1 MTKTFK
7 DLIFKSHPSTR
18 IGIQAVLSLNE
29 NLDLSVVAGEGFY
42 SSTKKE
48 AKGIKHPDSNNFI
61 SFEVGIIT
69 DNKGIDVIGW
79 QTREDINNI
88 IKKYSG

>member
-29 NLDLSVVAGEGFY
+29 NIDLSVVAGEGFY

-88 IKKYSG
+88 IKKYSW

>member
-29 NLDLSVVAGEGFY
+29 NIDLSVVAGEGFY

>member
-29 NLDLSVVAGEGFY
+29 NIDLSVVAGEGFY

-48 AKGIKHPDSNNFI
+48 VKGIKHPDSNNFI

-69 DNKGIDVIGW
+69 DNKGINVIGW
-79 QTREDINNI
+79 QSREDINNI

>member
-29 NLDLSVVAGEGFY
+29 NIDLSVVAGEGFY

-61 SFEVGIIT
+61 SFE
-69 DNKGIDVIGW
+69 
-79 QTREDINNI
+79 
-88 IKKYSG
+88 

>member
-29 NLDLSVVAGEGFY
+29 NIDLSVVAGEGFY
-42 SSTKKE
+42 STIRKE
-48 AKGIKHPDSNNFI
+48 AKGMEYPDSNSFS

-69 DNKGIDVIGW
+69 NNESIDVIGW
-79 QTREDINNI
+79 QSREDINNI

>member
-18 IGIQAVLSLNE
+18 MGIQAVLSLNE
-29 NLDLSVVAGEGFY
+29 NIDLSVVAGEGFY

>member
-29 NLDLSVVAGEGFY
+29 SIDLSVVAGEGFY

-69 DNKGIDVIGW
+69 DNKGINVIGW

>member
-29 NLDLSVVAGEGFY
+29 NIDLSVVAGEGFY

-79 QTREDINNI
+79 QTREDINII

>member
-29 NLDLSVVAGEGFY
+29 NIDLSVVAGEGFY

-79 QTREDINNI
+79 QTREDINNL

>member
-1 MTKTFK
+1 MTKTIK

-29 NLDLSVVAGEGFY
+29 NIDLSVVAGEGFY

-69 DNKGIDVIGW
+69 DNKGINVIGW

>member
-1 MTKTFK
+1 MSKTFK
-7 DLIFKSHPSTR
+7 DLIFKPHRTTKK
-18 IGIQAVLSLNE
+18 GIQATLNLNE
-29 NLDLSVVAGEGFY
+29 NTDLSVVAGEGFY
-42 SSTKKE
+42 STIRKE
-48 AKGIKHPDSNNFI
+48 AKGMEYPDSNSFS

-69 DNKGIDVIGW
+69 DNKGINVIGW

>member
-18 IGIQAVLSLNE
+18 IGIQAVLSLNK
-29 NLDLSVVAGEGFY
+29 NIDLSVVAGEGFY

-69 DNKGIDVIGW
+69 NNESLDVIGW
-79 QTREDINNI
+79 KSREDINNI